1 MDADKRIQ
9 ELQKKME
16 EDVDNLDEKD
26 KAHYIF
32 EIGKIYKEKK
42 MMDKAIEQF
51 KETIAQ
57 TTSFN
62 TKIDAIFEILH
73 IGLMDKN
80 QDILKEYL
88 NKCTELLK
96 TEGGDWEKKNRLKV
110 YEGLNFILNK
120 NFKDAGKNFLE
131 ALMTFTSYEL
141 FDFKTFVFYTAITN
155 IITVDRKTLK
165 ERIIDNSDV
174 LSCINDIPH
183 LQSFLN
189 SFYDGE
195 YSKFFE
201 ELYYIIE
208 IIKKDFYLSKHYN
221 FFINEMRIKVY
232 SQFLQSYKT
241 VTIENMANVFGVST
255 NFIDSELSN
264 FISQGRLNAKIDK
277 VSGII
282 ECSHNEQ
289 NIDLYQT
296 TIRESD
302 ILISKIHKLSKLL
315 EIS

>member
-1 MDADKRIQ
+1 MAEDKRIE
-9 ELQKKME
+9 ELRKKME
-16 EDVDNLDEKD
+16 EDVDNMEEMD

-32 EIGKIYKEKK
+32 EIAKIYKEKK
-42 MMDKAIEQF
+42 IMDKAIENF

-57 TTSFN
+57 TNSFN

-73 IGLMDKN
+73 IGLLDKN

-88 NKCTELLK
+88 NKCKELLK
-96 TEGGDWEKKNRLKV
+96 EEGGDWEKKNRLKV

-120 NFKDAGKNFLE
+120 NFKDAGKNFLD

-183 LQSFLN
+183 LQDFLN

-195 YSKFFE
+195 YDKFFV
-201 ELYYIIE
+201 ELFYIIE
-208 IIKKDFYLSKHYN
+208 ILKKDFYLSKHYN
-221 FFINEMRIKVY
+221 YFINEMRIKVY

-241 VTIENMANVFGVST
+241 VTIENMAKVFGVST
-255 NFIDSELSN
+255 NFIDNELSN
-264 FISQGRLNAKIDK
+264 FISLGRINAKIDK

-315 EIS
+315 EI

>member
-1 MDADKRIQ
+1 MDTDKRIQ

-16 EDVDNLDEKD
+16 EDIDNLDEKD

-32 EIGKIYKEKK
+32 EIAKIYKEKK

-189 SFYDGE
+189 SFYDGD

>member
-1 MDADKRIQ
+1 MEVDKRIE
-9 ELQKKME
+9 ELKKKME
-16 EDVDNLDEKD
+16 EDVDGIEEKD
-26 KAHYIF
+26 KATYIF

-42 MMDKAIEQF
+42 MMDKAMEQF

-57 TTSFN
+57 TSSFN
-62 TKIDAIFEILH
+62 TKFDAIFEILH
-73 IGLMDKN
+73 IGLLEKN

-88 NKCTELLK
+88 SKCQELLK
-96 TEGGDWEKKNRLKV
+96 EEGGDWEKKNRFKV

-120 NFKDAGKNFLE
+120 NFKEAGKNFLD

-183 LQSFLN
+183 LQKFLN
-189 SFYDGE
+189 TFYEGE
-195 YSKFFE
+195 YSEFFL
-201 ELYYIIE
+201 ELYYIIQTL
-208 IIKKDFYLSKHYN
+208 KKDFYLSKHYN
-221 FFINEMRIKVY
+221 YFINEMRIKVY

-241 VTIENMANVFGVST
+241 VTIDNMAKVFGVST
-255 NFIDSELSN
+255 NFIDNELSN
-264 FISQGRLNAKIDK
+264 FISQGRINAKIDK

-289 NIDLYQT
+289 NVDLYQT

-315 EIS
+315 EI

>member
-1 MDADKRIQ
+1 MEYEKRIE
-9 ELQKKME
+9 ELKKKME
-16 EDVDNLDEKD
+16 EDVDGLDEKD
-26 KAHYIF
+26 KASYIF
-32 EIGKIYKEKK
+32 EIGKIYKERK
-42 MMDKAIEQF
+42 MMDKALEQF

-62 TKIDAIFEILH
+62 TKIDAIFEIIH
-73 IGLMDKN
+73 IGLLDKN

-88 NKCTELLK
+88 AKCTELLK
-96 TEGGDWEKKNRLKV
+96 SEGGDWEKKNRLKV
-110 YEGLNFILNK
+110 YEGLDFVLNK
-120 NFKDAGKNFLE
+120 NFKDAGKNFLD

-183 LQSFLN
+183 LQNFLN

-195 YSKFFE
+195 YSEFFK
-201 ELYYIIE
+201 ELYYIIQ
-208 IIKKDFYLSKHYN
+208 ILKKDFYLSKHYN
-221 FFINEMRIKVY
+221 YFINEMRVKVY

-241 VTIENMANVFGVST
+241 VTIENMANAFGVSVG
-255 NFIDSELSN
+255 FIDNELSN

-289 NIDLYQT
+289 NVDLYQD

-315 EIS
+315 EI

>member
-1 MDADKRIQ
+1 MDADKRIE
-9 ELQKKME
+9 ELRKKME
-16 EDVDNLDEKD
+16 EDEDGIEEKD
-26 KAHYIF
+26 KASYIF

-42 MMDKAIEQF
+42 MMDKALETF
-51 KETIAQ
+51 KETIEQ

-88 NKCTELLK
+88 EKCHELLK
-96 TEGGDWEKKNRLKV
+96 SEGGDWEKKNRLKI
-110 YEGLNFILNK
+110 YEGLNFVLNK
-120 NFKDAGKNFLE
+120 NFKDAGKNFLD

-165 ERIIDNSDV
+165 DRIIDNSDV
-174 LSCINDIPH
+174 LSCINEIPH
-183 LQSFLN
+183 LQKFLN
-189 SFYDGE
+189 TFYDGE
-195 YSKFFE
+195 YGEFFH
-201 ELYYIIE
+201 ELYYIIQVL
-208 IIKKDFYLSKHYN
+208 KKDFYLSKHYN
-221 FFINEMRIKVY
+221 YFINEMRIKVY

-241 VTIENMANVFGVST
+241 VTIDNMAKVFGVST

-264 FISQGRLNAKIDK
+264 FISQGRINAKIDK

-289 NIDLYQT
+289 NVDLYQT

-315 EIS
+315 EI

>member
-1 MDADKRIQ
+1 
-9 ELQKKME
+9 ME
-16 EDVDNLDEKD
+16 EDVEGLEEKD
-26 KAHYIF
+26 RASYIF

-42 MMDKAIEQF
+42 QMDKAIEQF

-57 TTSFN
+57 TISFN
-62 TKIDAIFEILH
+62 TKFDAIFEILH
-73 IGLMDKN
+73 IGLLEKN

-88 NKCTELLK
+88 AKCKDLLK
-96 TEGGDWEKKNRLKV
+96 EEGADWEKKNRFKI
-110 YEGLNFILNK
+110 YEGLNFVLNK

-141 FDFKTFVFYTAITN
+141 FDFKTFVFYTAVIN

-165 ERIIDNSDV
+165 EKIIDNSDV

-183 LQSFLN
+183 LQKFLN

-195 YSKFFE
+195 YAEFLV
-201 ELYYIIE
+201 ELYHIIQML
-208 IIKKDFYLSKHYN
+208 KKDFYLSKHYN

-232 SQFLQSYKT
+232 SQFLQSYRT

-255 NFIDSELSN
+255 NFIDAELSN
-264 FISQGRLNAKIDK
+264 FISQGRINAKIDK

-282 ECSHNEQ
+282 ECQHNEQ

-302 ILISKIHKLSKLL
+302 ILISKIHKLGKLL
-315 EIS
+315 EI

>member
-1 MDADKRIQ
+1 MELDKRI
-9 ELQKKME
+9 EEIKKKME
-16 EDVDNLDEKD
+16 EDVEGLEEKD
-26 KAHYIF
+26 RASYIF

-42 MMDKAIEQF
+42 QMDKAIEQF

-57 TTSFN
+57 TISFN
-62 TKIDAIFEILH
+62 TKFDAIFEILH
-73 IGLMDKN
+73 IGLLEKN

-88 NKCTELLK
+88 AKCRELLK
-96 TEGGDWEKKNRLKV
+96 EEGADWEKKNRFKI
-110 YEGLNFILNK
+110 YEGLNFVLNK

-141 FDFKTFVFYTAITN
+141 FDFKTFVFYTAVIN

-165 ERIIDNSDV
+165 EKIIDNSDV

-183 LQSFLN
+183 LQKFLN

-195 YSKFFE
+195 YAEFLV
-201 ELYYIIE
+201 ELYHIIQML
-208 IIKKDFYLSKHYN
+208 KKDFYLSKHYN

-232 SQFLQSYKT
+232 SQFLQSYRT

-255 NFIDSELSN
+255 NFIDAELSN
-264 FISQGRLNAKIDK
+264 FISQGRINAKIDK

-282 ECSHNEQ
+282 ECQHNEQ

-302 ILISKIHKLSKLL
+302 ILISKIHKLGKLL
-315 EIS
+315 EI

>member
-1 MDADKRIQ
+1 MVEDKRIE
-9 ELQKKME
+9 ELKKKME
-16 EDVDNLDEKD
+16 EDVDGIEEKD
-26 KAHYIF
+26 KATYIF

-42 MMDKAIEQF
+42 MMDKAMEQF

-57 TTSFN
+57 TSSFN
-62 TKIDAIFEILH
+62 TKFDAIFEILH
-73 IGLMDKN
+73 IGLLEKN

-88 NKCTELLK
+88 SKCKELLK
-96 TEGGDWEKKNRLKV
+96 DEGGDWEKKNRFKV

-120 NFKDAGKNFLE
+120 NFKDAGKNFLD

-141 FDFKTFVFYTAITN
+141 FDFKTFVFYTAIVN

-183 LQSFLN
+183 LQKFLN
-189 SFYDGE
+189 TFYEGE
-195 YSKFFE
+195 YSEFFV
-201 ELYYIIE
+201 ELYYIIQ
-208 IIKKDFYLSKHYN
+208 ILKKDFYLSKHYN
-221 FFINEMRIKVY
+221 YFINEMRIKVY

-255 NFIDSELSN
+255 NFIDNELSN
-264 FISQGRLNAKIDK
+264 FISQGRINAKIDK

-282 ECSHNEQ
+282 ECSHHEQ
-289 NIDLYQT
+289 NVDLYQN

-315 EIS
+315 EI

>member
-1 MDADKRIQ
+1 MDADKRIE
-9 ELQKKME
+9 ELRKKME
-16 EDVDNLDEKD
+16 EDEDGIEEKD
-26 KAHYIF
+26 KASYIF

-42 MMDKAIEQF
+42 MMDKALETF
-51 KETIAQ
+51 KETIEQ

-88 NKCTELLK
+88 AKCRELLK
-96 TEGGDWEKKNRLKV
+96 EEGADWEKKNRFKI

-141 FDFKTFVFYTAITN
+141 FDFKTFVFYTAVIN

-165 ERIIDNSDV
+165 DRIIDNSDV
-174 LSCINDIPH
+174 LSCINEIPH
-183 LQSFLN
+183 LQKFLN
-189 SFYDGE
+189 TFYDGE
-195 YSKFFE
+195 YGEFFH
-201 ELYYIIE
+201 ELYYIIQVL
-208 IIKKDFYLSKHYN
+208 KKDFYLSKHYN
-221 FFINEMRIKVY
+221 YFINEMRIKVY

-241 VTIENMANVFGVST
+241 VTIENMAKVFGVST
-255 NFIDSELSN
+255 NFIDNELSN
-264 FISQGRLNAKIDK
+264 FISLGRINAKIDK

-315 EIS
+315 EI

>member
-1 MDADKRIQ
+1 MDADKRIEQ
-9 ELQKKME
+9 LQKKME

-26 KAHYIF
+26 KAYYIF

-42 MMDKAIEQF
+42 MMDKALEKF

-120 NFKDAGKNFLE
+120 NFKDAGKNFLD

-155 IITVDRKTLK
+155 IITVDRKSLK

-183 LQSFLN
+183 LQTFLN

-208 IIKKDFYLSKHYN
+208 IIKRDFYLSKHYN

-264 FISQGRLNAKIDK
+264 FISQGRINAKIDK

-315 EIS
+315 EI

>member
-1 MDADKRIQ
+1 MDTDKRIQ

-16 EDVDNLDEKD
+16 EDIDNLDEKD

-32 EIGKIYKEKK
+32 EIAKIYKEKK